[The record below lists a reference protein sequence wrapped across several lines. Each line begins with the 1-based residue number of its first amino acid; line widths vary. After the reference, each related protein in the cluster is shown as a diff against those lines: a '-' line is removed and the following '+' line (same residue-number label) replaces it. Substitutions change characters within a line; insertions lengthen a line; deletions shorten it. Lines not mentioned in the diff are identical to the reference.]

1 MYIPEFKGAIF
12 DLDGTLLDSIPV
24 WSEADKIFLGEH
36 GIEYDCAL
44 AEKMKSM
51 HFVSAAQLF
60 IDDYGID
67 MSLEAVMQRIS
78 DIVGEKYMNDVPMKR
93 GVPRLIAEL
102 KKRNVKMCAATSNKL
117 ELAKGA
123 LKRLGIFDDLMF
135 VLTCDEVGKGK
146 EFPDIYNECAHRME
160 LSPDKIMVFED
171 ALHGAEC
178 AKKAGFMVTGVF
190 DESAGDDFRKIA
202 GFADYTADLGREE
215 NVFDEKDPFGN
226 ERRS

>member
-24 WSEADKIFLGEH
+24 WSEADRIFLSEH
-36 GIEYDCAL
+36 GIEYDSTL

-51 HFVSAAQLF
+51 HFASAAQLF
-60 IDDYGID
+60 IDDYGIE
-67 MSLEAVMQRIS
+67 MSLEDIMQRIS
-78 DIVGEKYMNDVPMKR
+78 DIVGEKYMNDVPMKK
-93 GVPRLIAEL
+93 GVPKLIAEL

-117 ELAKGA
+117 DLAEGA
-123 LKRLGIFDDLMF
+123 LKRLGILDSLMF

-146 EFPDIYNECAHRME
+146 EFPDIYNECARRME
-160 LSPDKIMVFED
+160 LAPSDIMVFED

-202 GFADYTADLGREE
+202 GFADHTADLGREE
-215 NVFDEKDPFGN
+215 NVFDEKDPSWN
-226 ERRS
+226 ERRG